1 MPSGPKKTVSRYV
14 RLTEEA
20 DKALSDLK
28 RKLSFERGEDL
39 ALGDVISEALHS
51 LKEKL
56 DDTPGTS

>member
-1 MPSGPKKTVSRYV
+1 MPSGPKKTVGRFV

-39 ALGDVISEALHS
+39 ALGDVISEALQS
-51 LKEKL
+51 LKERM
-56 DDTPGTS
+56 DEPNRNA